1 MLRAQKQEDHQNT
14 TSQTLTADPSTNRT
28 TTTISKRTKTTTAE
42 GKEMSDDDGFDASH
56 FCKNPTSPPQLFT
69 DFKGLTHEELR
80 THFTKGCKAARP
92 VWECVPRAHQELLK
106 EDGFNPDRMQVWK
119 RCIHY
124 WEEIAED
131 AGLLVTYENGEV
143 WFCGNKTDQK
153 RTVEEINK
161 RKANRRAG
169 RHITKEEDAKQS
181 KEDGSQSS
189 SPKSK
194 NSEMDANKKGKVVK
208 KVNSKEVIS
217 PEDEDDDDDKF
228 TDRLYKGALIESTA
242 EARVENNAYTDIDL
256 QNTED
261 LFYGKGGDNDFKN
274 VEHNLILFKRMDNC
288 FDRVVSK
295 SKEILDTAQM
305 SNKPLKVSL

>member
-14 TSQTLTADPSTNRT
+14 TSQTLTADTSTTNRT

-42 GKEMSDDDGFDASH
+42 GKEMSDDDDFDASH
-56 FCKNPTSPPQLFT
+56 FCKHPPRPPQLLSE
-69 DFKGLTHEELR
+69 FKGLTHQELR
-80 THFTKGCKAARP
+80 TYFTKGCKAARP
-92 VWECVPRAHQELLK
+92 VWDCVPRAHQELMI
-106 EDGFNPDRMQVWK
+106 EDGYNPLRMQVWK
-119 RCIHY
+119 RSIHY
-124 WEEIAED
+124 WEEIAEY
-131 AGLLVTYENGEV
+131 ARELVTYENGEV
-143 WFCGNKTDQK
+143 WYCGKKTDQK

-169 RHITKEEDAKQS
+169 RHITKEEDAKRS
-181 KEDGSQSS
+181 KEDSSQSS
-189 SPKSK
+189 SPESEI
-194 NSEMDANKKGKVVK
+194 SEMDANKKAKVGEK
-208 KVNSKEVIS
+208 GNSEEVSS
-217 PEDEDDDDDKF
+217 PEEDDDDIF
-228 TDRLYKGALIESTA
+228 TDRLYEGATIESTA

-305 SNKPLKVSL
+305 SNKLLKVSL